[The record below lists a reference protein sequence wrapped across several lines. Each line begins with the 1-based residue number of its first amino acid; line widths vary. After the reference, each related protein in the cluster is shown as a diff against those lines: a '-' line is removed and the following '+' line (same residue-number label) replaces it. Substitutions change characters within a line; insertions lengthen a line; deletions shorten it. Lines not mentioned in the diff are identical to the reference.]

1 MNKYLKVIIAFVL
14 LVGGTYV
21 TWQYYLDEFLVVLKG
36 SVFPLLTII
45 GLLMVWIVADEF
57 R

>member
-14 LVGGTYV
+14 LVGGSYV

-36 SVFPLLTII
+36 SVFPLLAII